1 MEIAVSNQLVSK
13 ELALREL
20 VKDKLLKEKLAKENS
35 FLKEVIERESP
46 RLLGFIKRRVAV
58 ESDAEDILQDVFY
71 QFTRAMRDDPIEK
84 TASWLFRAAS
94 NKIIDWYRKIKPVS
108 LDRMNE
114 SVFDDSENNSY
125 RLEDSSFEDTQSADI
140 QYHRQEFWPMLEE
153 LLNNLPEKQREVF
166 IMHELEG
173 KSFKEISEI
182 TGTGINT
189 LLSRKRY
196 AELYLREELKE
207 LYDEI
212 TGR

>member
-1 MEIAVSNQLVSK
+1 MEIAVS
-13 ELALREL
+13 REL
-20 VKDKLLKEKLAKENS
+20 NKDFNLKKNLEKQNS
-35 FLKEVIERESP
+35 LVKEVIEKESP

-71 QFTRAMRDDPIEK
+71 QFTKTMREDPIERA
-84 TASWLFRAAS
+84 ASWLFKAAS

-108 LDRMNE
+108 LDKMNE
-114 SVFDDSENNSY
+114 TVFDDDVNNSF
-125 RLEDSSFEDTQSADI
+125 RFEDDTFEDTQSQDI
-140 QYHRQEFWPMLEE
+140 MYYRQEFWPMIEE

-166 IMHELEG
+166 IMHEFEG
-173 KSFKEISEI
+173 KSFREISEI
-182 TGTGINT
+182 TGTGVNT

-212 TGR
+212 TS